1 MINIV
6 VITHGNL
13 ARELLATASLIIGP
27 QPDVEALALAGN
39 ESLASL
45 TARVGGIVSRLGTGD
60 GALLLTDMLGGTPC
74 NASLSSAPSGQVEI
88 VTGVNLY
95 MLISAC
101 TNRSAMDVHELA
113 QKAID
118 DGRKNIADAKAIFL
132 KRVP

>member
-13 ARELLATASLIIGP
+13 AGELVATASLIVGP
-27 QPDVEALALAGN
+27 QPDVTALSLAGN

-45 TARVGGIVSRLGTGD
+45 TARVGGIVSRLGPDD
-60 GALLLTDMLGGTPC
+60 GALFLTDMLGGTPC
-74 NASLSSAPSGQVEI
+74 NAALSFASSPQVEI

-101 TNRSAMDVHELA
+101 TNRCAGGLHELA
-113 QKAID
+113 QKVID
-118 DGRKNIADAKAIFL
+118 DGRKNVADAKAIFL

>member
-6 VITHGNL
+6 LITHGDL

-27 QPDVEALALAGN
+27 QPDVAVLALAGN

-45 TARVGGIVSRLGTGD
+45 TARVGDIVSRLAPGD

-74 NASLSSAPSGQVEI
+74 NASLSFAGSAQVEI